1 MAPTCPPRSC
11 LPPAR
16 PLAAPVVPPQHP
28 CLAALL
34 CVQQQ
39 PSCLLWPG
47 HLEAETPCP
56 VWRGLSQPG
65 TKSLAAQQVASEGRA
80 GPCAGGVDRVEARW
94 QCRWGL
100 RGAAGS
106 LDGGQLTCRA
116 GPGVNKWFTPEKR
129 PCSLMLRC
137 SWRSGHQ
144 REVRTPESA
153 CNVGDPGSILG
164 LGRSPGGGHGNPLQ
178 YACLE
183 NPLDRGAYTAHGV
196 AESQT

>member
-1 MAPTCPPRSC
+1 MFRGSVTSPHSLLADTWLCRGLSGRSGPGHSFLGAPAPSHFHVAPTCPLSSC

-16 PLAAPVVPPQHP
+16 PLAAPVVPPEHP

-34 CVQQQ
+34 CGWQQ

-47 HLEAETPCP
+47 HLETETPCP
-56 VWRGLSQPG
+56 VWRGPSQPG
-65 TKSLAAQQVASEGRA
+65 TKSLAAQQVASEGHA

-116 GPGVNKWFTPEKR
+116 GPGVNKWFTPAKR
-129 PCSLMLRC
+129 PCSPMLRC

-144 REVRTPESA
+144 
-153 CNVGDPGSILG
+153 
-164 LGRSPGGGHGNPLQ
+164 
-178 YACLE
+178 
-183 NPLDRGAYTAHGV
+183 
-196 AESQT
+196 